1 MSKLLFKVQELF
13 STDPQNGCLG
23 MHDAE
28 RYHIASYQRG
38 YKWLSSSEWT
48 DPAQV
53 NTLLRDI
60 YDAWNRNPDSTYYL
74 QFITVKRALV
84 GEHFVLEVID
94 GQQRLTTLSILAAV
108 LHQRFGQLDFAG
120 NTMDYYSCGD
130 QGLQDSKSKK
140 CLAGFHEK
148 GWIPELHD
156 KADDQTVWFMTQAYR
171 NMGDLLE
178 DKFPFQ
184 EEGQGEGRVRDERV
198 TRFYNYLTNRT
209 LVIVNLVQENVSG
222 EEIFENLNGRRV
234 TLTDA
239 ELVKGLLLCQAARRP
254 SSESYS
260 EVLER
265 RADMG
270 RTWDEMERWL
280 GRKDVA
286 PFFFGDASSPSYDF
300 LLLVL
305 LRDKVKSLSDERALP
320 LYFARDEQS
329 PSKTKHYRL
338 FNEYYERIATP
349 DDALRLF
356 SSIEDIYWEM
366 RDAYE
371 DVARHNAFGFLFFR
385 NNGVGRLRLIGTLCG
400 QGAAWQ
406 HKTYE
411 QVCQMFANRRR
422 EDTSDVE
429 KFFTTYSNGYENN
442 PECVRQ
448 DLLLLNCFELGKDGE
463 FKANDK
469 LPFPFY
475 DLVGAEATKSLEHV
489 QCQSP
494 IGGNGEDEETMADK
508 LKTRL
513 NSIHDWIFTVRSA
526 KRICN
531 CRDFYEKE
539 AEELGQLLQSQKNG
553 DVLALATKLEEGE
566 EGGGPALT
574 DDQWQQLAALYLALV
589 KIHFGRFQLPLSE
602 LRQKDFKGVKTTVL
616 DSIGNLVLVTG
627 PRNTALL
634 NRVFMAKRKELRDKV
649 NDGETIPPH
658 TFNVFSKMNGTGG
671 HADCWCAED
680 AAANAVETLTLL
692 WNLRR
697 KLDQYGK
704 NEGGKE

>member
-23 MHDAE
+23 MHDAK

-60 YDAWNRNPDSTYYL
+60 YDAWTRNPDSTYYL
-74 QFITVKRALV
+74 QFITVKRNSV
-84 GEHFVLEVID
+84 DSVLEVID

-108 LHQRFGQLDFAG
+108 LHQRFGQQDFAG
-120 NTMDYYSCGD
+120 NTMDYYSCDD
-130 QGLQDSKSKK
+130 QGLQDSKSKR
-140 CLAGFHEK
+140 CLAGFHEN

-156 KADDQTVWFMTQAYR
+156 NVDDQTVWFMTQAYENLGR
-171 NMGDLLE
+171 LLE
-178 DKFPFQ
+178 DKFPSQ
-184 EEGQGEGRVRDERV
+184 EEGQGEGRERV

-239 ELVKGLLLCQAARRP
+239 ELIKGLLLCQAARLP
-254 SSESYS
+254 SSESYP

-286 PFFFGDASSPSYDF
+286 PFFFGDNRFPSYDF

-305 LRDKVKSLSDERALP
+305 LHKEGYALSNEKASI
-320 LYFARDEQS
+320 LYGAREEQA
-329 PSKTKHYRL
+329 PSITKRYRL
-338 FNEYYERIATP
+338 FNRYYEQISSP
-349 DDALRLF
+349 NDALQLFRL
-356 SSIEDIYWEM
+356 IEDMYWKM
-366 RDAYE
+366 RDAYD
-371 DVARHNAFGFLFFR
+371 DVSRHNAFGFLFFR
-385 NNGVGRLRLIGTLCG
+385 KNGDERLRLIGKLSG
-400 QGAAWQ
+400 KGAAWQ
-406 HKTYE
+406 HDTYE
-411 QVCQMFANRRR
+411 LVLKEFAKRGN
-422 EDTSDVE
+422 EDTSTLE
-429 KFFTTYSNGYENN
+429 RFLKTYSNDFKNK
-442 PECVRQ
+442 PEPIRL
-448 DLLLLNCFELGKDGE
+448 DLLLLNCFELGENGE

-469 LPFPFY
+469 LAFPFY
-475 DLVGAEATKSLEHV
+475 DLLKASATNSLEHV

-494 IGGNGEDEETMADK
+494 IGGKEEEGENEETMAAD
-508 LKTRL
+508 LKKHL
-513 NSIHDWIFTVRSA
+513 NSIHDWIFTVRAA

-553 DVLALATKLEEGE
+553 DVLALATKLEEGGE
-566 EGGGPALT
+566 KVGSTLKDA
-574 DDQWQQLAALYLALV
+574 QWQQLAALYLALA
-589 KIHFGRFQLPLSE
+589 KIHYGRFQLPLTE
-602 LRQKDFKGVKTTVL
+602 LRQENFEGVKTTVL
-616 DSIGNLVLVTG
+616 HSIGNLVLVTG